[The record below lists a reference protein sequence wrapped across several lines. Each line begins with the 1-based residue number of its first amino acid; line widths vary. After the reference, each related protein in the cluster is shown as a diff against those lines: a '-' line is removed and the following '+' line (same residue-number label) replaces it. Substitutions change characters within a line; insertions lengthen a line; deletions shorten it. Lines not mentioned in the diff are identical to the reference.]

1 MRRFVV
7 VGHRAIT
14 SSKFNLNDLCGS
26 AGRLDVLLRC
36 VNSTFFLSHDL
47 RRDVELY
54 LVLQGEPDPPKTI
67 RLVGN
72 ELKYLNPDE
81 RSTGA
86 LIRNA
91 LMKKIDEDE
100 LEVRSTPGI
109 YISNSSFENVI
120 QKLADSKIVLLRED
134 GEEFTALKIHGDVT
148 FVLSDDKDM
157 RKEEEAL
164 LLKIEPDILSL
175 GSISYHSDHCITVVN
190 WLLDKMDKTTLEK

>member
-14 SSKFNLNDLCGS
+14 SSNFNLNDLCG
-26 AGRLDVLLRC
+26 ATGRLDVLLRC
-36 VNSTFFLSHDL
+36 INSAFFLSHDF

-54 LVLQGEPDPPKTI
+54 LILLGKPRPPKTL

-91 LMKKIDEDE
+91 LMKKLGDEE
-100 LEVRSTPGI
+100 ILSTPGI
-109 YISNSSFENVI
+109 YVSKSGFEEVLS
-120 QKLADSKIVLLRED
+120 KLSKISKVVYLKED
-134 GEEFTALKIHGDVT
+134 GKEFAPSKTTQDFT

-157 RKEEEAL
+157 GEKEEVL
-164 LLKIEPDILSL
+164 VQKYEPEIVSL
-175 GSISYHSDHCITVVN
+175 GSKSYHSDHCIILVN
-190 WLLDKMDKTTLEK
+190 NILDKFETNNNP